1 MIKVQNLSKV
11 IKKQV
16 IFSDMNFEFEKGIYL
31 LQGDNGV
38 GKSTFLKVLAGLYKP
53 TNGNILWDPPYKKTE
68 AGFISDTPL
77 FIEELSFSDNMRFIA
92 NLRGISKANAE
103 EKIKLYSELFNLP
116 IGTRKV
122 LYEYS
127 SGMRRKVELAI
138 SLINDP
144 ICLIWDEPFKA
155 LDKKSINI
163 LFEEIISEDKLFI
176 ISTHN
181 VELLKFYN
189 THIIQFKR

>member
-103 EKIKLYSELFNLP
+103 EKIKLNSELF
-116 IGTRKV
+116 
-122 LYEYS
+122 
-127 SGMRRKVELAI
+127 
-138 SLINDP
+138 
-144 ICLIWDEPFKA
+144 
-155 LDKKSINI
+155 
-163 LFEEIISEDKLFI
+163 
-176 ISTHN
+176 
-181 VELLKFYN
+181 
-189 THIIQFKR
+189 

>member
-53 TNGNILWDPPYKKTE
+53 TSGNILWEPPYKKNE
-68 AGFISDTPL
+68 AGFIFDTPL

-92 NLRGISKANAE
+92 NLRNISKANIE
-103 EKIKLYSELFNLP
+103 GKIKLYSELFNLP
-116 IGTRKV
+116 IDTRKV

-144 ICLIWDEPFKA
+144 ICVIWDEPFKA
-155 LDKKSINI
+155 LDKKSTNI

-189 THIIQFKR
+189 THIIQFKG